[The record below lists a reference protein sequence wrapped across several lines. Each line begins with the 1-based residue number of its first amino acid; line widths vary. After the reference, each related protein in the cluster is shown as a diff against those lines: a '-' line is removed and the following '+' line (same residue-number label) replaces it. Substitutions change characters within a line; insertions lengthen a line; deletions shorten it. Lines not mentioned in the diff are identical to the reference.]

1 MVLNLRFCWPPA
13 QAAINDVTFHG
24 TLVSP
29 PACTIS
35 DGKTIEVEFRNV
47 IIDNINGD
55 NFRQDVPYTI
65 TCDPDV
71 RDDAREM
78 SLTGRAAKPL
88 MMIPPLKRTLAARGL
103 SYSKTAS
110 RLSWEHR

>member
-1 MVLNLRFCWPPA
+1 MKRLAWCLIYGFAGLA

-47 IIDNINGD
+47 
-55 NFRQDVPYTI
+55 
-65 TCDPDV
+65 
-71 RDDAREM
+71 
-78 SLTGRAAKPL
+78 
-88 MMIPPLKRTLAARGL
+88 
-103 SYSKTAS
+103 
-110 RLSWEHR
+110 

>member
-1 MVLNLRFCWPPA
+1 MKRLAWCLIYGFAGLA

-71 RDDAREM
+71 RDDAWEM
-78 SLTGRAAKPL
+78 SL
-88 MMIPPLKRTLAARGL
+88 MIPPLKRTLAAWGL

>member
-1 MVLNLRFCWPPA
+1 MVLNLRFCWLA